1 MVPYNDV
8 GDEVSHVLRE
18 RLEVRLDAEHRRKL
32 TEITARRGAPIS
44 VIVRD
49 MIDQAY
55 EEVAR
60 EERLRAAREIAQ
72 FEIEDVPDPDE
83 LSRQLDS
90 THDLPD
96 LH

>member
-1 MVPYNDV
+1 VR
-8 GDEVSHVLRE
+8 DEVSHVLRE

-32 TEITARRGAPIS
+32 AEITARRGAPVS
-44 VIVRD
+44 VVVRD

-55 EEVAR
+55 EDVTR
-60 EERLRAAREIAQ
+60 EERLRAAREMAQ
-72 FEIEDVPDPDE
+72 FEIEEVPDPDE

-96 LH
+96 LY